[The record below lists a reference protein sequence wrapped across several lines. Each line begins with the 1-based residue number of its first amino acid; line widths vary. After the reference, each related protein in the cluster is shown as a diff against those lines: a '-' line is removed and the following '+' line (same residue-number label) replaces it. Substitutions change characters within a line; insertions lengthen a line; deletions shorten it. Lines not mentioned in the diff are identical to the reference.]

1 MVLDGTIIELIKII
15 IPIPI
20 EIMTKPDISE
30 KELLP
35 P

>member
-1 MVLDGTIIELIKII
+1 MVFDGTIIELIKTI

-20 EIMTKPDISE
+20 EIITKPDIYE